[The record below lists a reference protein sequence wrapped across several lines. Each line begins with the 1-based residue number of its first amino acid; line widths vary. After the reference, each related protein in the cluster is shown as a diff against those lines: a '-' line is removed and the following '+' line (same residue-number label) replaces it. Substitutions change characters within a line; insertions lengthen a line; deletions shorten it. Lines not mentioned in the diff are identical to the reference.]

1 MNRMISLSILAAALT
16 AGTAHA
22 HDFWVQPDTFTP
34 EDSGAL
40 LVSLFVGHG
49 SDKSD
54 WPLRPH
60 RIVGFQSFGPEGQN
74 NQARGAESLSGDL
87 SVVLDEI
94 GTHLIL
100 VETTNSFSEL
110 DADKFTSYVEDEGIR
125 PIMLDRAANRA
136 EDHPGK
142 ELYSRRGKALVQV
155 GCPDEASD
163 NWGKELGLTLEIVPG
178 ANPIDWNVGATMPIN
193 VHYHGVP
200 VSGATLH
207 ITNLDDDTVHFS
219 AETDVDG
226 VVDISSSLTE
236 GRWLVHTVW
245 AEAADGLL
253 EGADYQTIFSSLT
266 FDTESPCPR

>member
-1 MNRMISLSILAAALT
+1 MNRMISLSILAAALN
-16 AGTAHA
+16 AGTAYA
-22 HDFWVQPDTFTP
+22 HDFWVQPETFTP

-40 LVSLFVGHG
+40 AVSLFVGHG

-54 WPLRPH
+54 WPVRPH
-60 RIVGFQSFGPEGQN
+60 RIVGFQSFGPEGLD
-74 NQARGAESLSGDL
+74 NQARGPESLSGDL
-87 SVVLDEI
+87 SAALNEI

-110 DADKFTSYVEDEGIR
+110 EADKFNAYVEDEGIR
-125 PIMLDRAANRA
+125 PIMLDRAANRT
-136 EDHPGK
+136 EDQPGK

-155 GCPDEASD
+155 GCPTETSNVWA
-163 NWGKELGLTLEIVPG
+163 KELGLTLEIIPG
-178 ANPIDWNVGATMPIN
+178 ANPIDWNDGDDMPIK

-200 VSGATLH
+200 VPGATLH

-219 AETDVDG
+219 AETDADG
-226 VVDISSSLTE
+226 QVDISTSLNE

-253 EGADYQTIFSSLT
+253 EGADYQTVFSSLT
-266 FDTESPCPR
+266 FDTESTCPR